1 MNHQII
7 SKYLQQLRKANN
19 MTQEAL
25 ANELNISRQAVS
37 NWETGNTLPDLD
49 ALLQLSKLYGVTI
62 NDLLEPQILQKYLSS
77 FEQLTEIAPDSIKLA
92 LADIP
97 TEEIIKASMGASPRV
112 NDYLA
117 SIFTYLDFP
126 KQQNLIGRIK
136 IEEIEAAQNEI
147 VKLINLL

>member
-1 MNHQII
+1 MNHHII
-7 SKYLQQLRKANN
+7 SKYLQLLRKANN

-62 NDLLEPQILQKYLSS
+62 NDLLEPQIPQKYLSS
-77 FEQLTEIAPDSIKLA
+77 FEQLTEIASDSIKLA

>member
-62 NDLLEPQILQKYLSS
+62 NDLLEPQIPQKYLSS

-126 KQQNLIGRIK
+126 EQQNLIGRIK